1 MENYRLKIELIGSFI
16 EEDAASPIINFLPK
30 KIDLASKKLTINDKR
45 NTKNIENI
53 QKLIENNL
61 NSNESLSES
70 KDQLNKSTKIEKNNN
85 LHKLIEKILIIKDN
99 ENMEKIIKKYIKKL
113 RKYCYKF
120 RKKKKKTKRY
130 KSYEH
135 KFIMHNKTS
144 KHLNIKNNEKERK
157 LSNFKITSHHSSKKQ
172 KICKS
177 VKNKRKPIKIKTL
190 NEDDEKKLIIQLHK
204 MNNSKP
210 LKISENNL
218 FAKNITKNLY
228 NQNDNEIN
236 ISNDEPVP
244 YIYNMRKE
252 LMHSTKNNKPFKYE
266 INIIGNPKSR
276 NNLNIINKKKVKNKN
291 TSLFFGKELEKL
303 HFSLK
308 RDKKDK
314 IEFQQKKNKVKKQDI
329 INCESLK
336 NLKIRKLKLN
346 TKKNSQKKFIE
357 SPLNKNDNYSNCNTY
372 YYTNIYTHTQYTNEK
387 NNNIYRKKKIDKT

>member
-1 MENYRLKIELIGSFI
+1 
-16 EEDAASPIINFLPK
+16 
-30 KIDLASKKLTINDKR
+30 
-45 NTKNIENI
+45 
-53 QKLIENNL
+53 
-61 NSNESLSES
+61 
-70 KDQLNKSTKIEKNNN
+70 
-85 LHKLIEKILIIKDN
+85 
-99 ENMEKIIKKYIKKL
+99 
-113 RKYCYKF
+113 
-120 RKKKKKTKRY
+120 
-130 KSYEH
+130 
-135 KFIMHNKTS
+135 MHNKTS

-387 NNNIYRKKKIDKT
+387 NNNIYRKKKIDKA